1 MFLLDLTMKKFYSTV
16 LLTAISTI
24 CLAQLN
30 FSKPSQFT
38 RKDSLR
44 GTLSSIRACFDV
56 KFYDLALRV
65 DIAKKYITG
74 SNEISFEMKAP
85 SSKIQID
92 LFANMKVN
100 SVTWKNKVLIFSRE
114 ENAIFIEFPTS
125 LPKGSYE
132 KIKIDFE
139 GNPIVAK
146 RAPWDGGFVFS
157 KDQNDKDFVG
167 VACQGTGA
175 SLWWPNKDHQS
186 DEPDSMII
194 TIACRSDLQQVSN
207 GRLRS
212 KKILGDGF
220 TEHKWFVSNPI
231 NNYNV
236 TVNIGD
242 YVHWSDTFISKI
254 NGRALSL
261 DYYVLRANEEKARKQ
276 FSQVKPMLTIFEKRF
291 GPYAFY
297 EDGYKL
303 VETPYLGMEHQSC
316 IAYGNAYKNGYRGFD
331 LSGSGEGMKFDYII
345 IHETAHEWWGNSLTS
360 YDIADMWIHE
370 GFGQYSEVVYLE
382 EMYGKASATLYLN
395 GIKKGIENKEPIV
408 GPMGL
413 NTEGSGDM
421 YPKGAL
427 FLNTLRNT
435 INNDE
440 LWWSIILELQ
450 KKYHKKNVSTEE
462 VMVLMNQMSG
472 LDLSPLFKQYLYYP
486 ALPKLIVDMKPQ
498 GKDLLL
504 TYYWESD
511 ASNFKLPIQIETK
524 NGTKRLEGTNTS
536 QQILLKKTKK
546 EGVKVNQ
553 DLFYFSMK

>member
-1 MFLLDLTMKKFYSTV
+1 MKKFSTTL
-16 LLTAISTI
+16 LLTAISTV

-30 FSKPSQFT
+30 FSKPSQFS

-44 GTLSSIRACFDV
+44 GTLSIERACFDV
-56 KFYDLALRV
+56 RFYELSLRV
-65 DIAKKYITG
+65 DIDKKYISG

-92 LFANMKVN
+92 LFANMNVN
-100 SVTWKNKVLIFSRE
+100 SIIWNNKNLSFSRE
-114 ENAIFIEFPTS
+114 ENAIFILFPTVLS
-125 LPKGSYE
+125 KGATE
-132 KIKIDFE
+132 KIKINFD
-139 GNPIVAK
+139 GNPTVAK
-146 RAPWDGGFVFS
+146 RAPWDGGFVFK

-194 TIACRSDLQQVSN
+194 SIACRSDLQQVSN

-212 KKILGDGF
+212 KKLLADGY

-242 YVHWSDTFISKI
+242 YIHWSDTFISNIDK
-254 NGRALSL
+254 RVLSL
-261 DYYVLRANEEKARKQ
+261 DYYVLRDNEEKARAQ
-276 FSQVKPMLTIFEKRF
+276 FSQVKPMLAVFEKRF

-382 EMYGKASATLYLN
+382 EMYGKASATAYLN
-395 GIKKGIENKEPIV
+395 GIKKGIQNKEPVV
-408 GPMGL
+408 GPMGV

-427 FLNTLRNT
+427 FLNTLRST
-435 INNDE
+435 INNDD

-450 KKYHKKNVSTEE
+450 RKYHKKNVSTEE

-472 LDLSPLFKQYLYYP
+472 MDLSPLFKQYLYYP
-486 ALPKLIVDMKPQ
+486 ALPKLVIETKQQ

-511 ASNFKLPIQIETK
+511 VSNFKLPIQVSTK
-524 NGTKRLEGTNTS
+524 KTTTRLDGTNTS
-536 QQILLKKTKK
+536 QQIVLKKTKK
-546 EGVKVNQ
+546 EELKVNQ
-553 DLFYFSMK
+553 DLFYFSTK